1 MQPNHDDV
9 SQMVNALFG
18 LIEGIKKA
26 QKGNQAANRLV
37 LLQIIAAHGQVR
49 PTELAKELEVFQSTI
64 TRQVQ
69 VLENDGDV
77 TVSASPND
85 LRSCLIQ
92 LTDSGQ
98 EKLHSLTSF
107 GLERFSKFVA
117 DWDAEE
123 VRTFTHLLRKFEQS
137 KAAVAQREG
146 AQGKPRWRNQ
156 E

>member
-9 SQMVNALFG
+9 AQMVSALFG
-18 LIEGIKKA
+18 LIESIKKA
-26 QKGNQAANRLV
+26 QKGNPAANRLV

-49 PTELAKELEVFQSTI
+49 PTELAKELGVFQSTI

-85 LRSCLIQ
+85 LRSCLIR

-98 EKLHSLTSF
+98 EKLQALTSL

-123 VRTFTHLLRKFEQS
+123 VRTFTHFLRKFEQS
-137 KAAVAQREG
+137 KVAAARREG
-146 AQGKPRWRNQ
+146 AQGKPRWR
-156 E
+156 